1 MVIRGSNA
9 AVVIAVRHHLM
20 GLLLELGIEMIIGLT
35 EWAKLKAKNL
45 FLSHLENENIH
56 HYLLLVFLISI
67 SSELSQYG

>member
-1 MVIRGSNA
+1 
-9 AVVIAVRHHLM
+9 M
-20 GLLLELGIEMIIGLT
+20 GLLLELEIEMIIGLT